1 MSKIILLAVIFFI
14 IPIIIKIKIFP
25 YSEKIK
31 LIIVL
36 FCLILTI
43 SLNTGFMF
51 SEYNGYNVLRIPL
64 WFLIIL
70 GLGVTN
76 ISLKLN
82 KENRVV
88 NFTLILLIVNTL
100 FWGFNITDKIKYF
113 NFIYLYIGVFCLYQ
127 VINSFKKISL
137 EYVINMLVVIAT
149 LNSMLGIL
157 QFILNKKLLP
167 GIWDESIYFLEE
179 TGGLVKRIVGF
190 AGTNNAAGAFGA
202 LLFCVVVYIFLRE
215 KKKRYILPL
224 IFSGVF
230 SILTLTRIGYLAI
243 IVQIFIFYIF
253 TEVNNKKKLLVKYLI
268 FILGLAIVVFVL
280 KQYGIKIY
288 EILFL
293 NRGYTSNYRL
303 TQFDF
308 AFRNVL
314 RNNLLFGVGP
324 GQFNRYLIENFGK
337 IEIDLHSQYFNVL
350 VEQGLFMFFIFLT
363 FNIAILKNALNK
375 HKDRLTQCFI
385 WGIFLTGIICFNYN
399 PNQYY
404 LLNNLLYYT
413 IIFCLSKL
421 NFSKIYRKENNK

>member
-14 IPIIIKIKIFP
+14 ISVIIKIKNFP

-31 LIIVL
+31 VTTVL
-36 FCLILTI
+36 FCSILTI

-51 SEYNGYNVLRIPL
+51 REYNGYNVLRLPV

-70 GLGVTN
+70 ILGITN
-76 ISLKLN
+76 MSLKLN
-82 KENRVV
+82 KENIII
-88 NFTLILLIVNTL
+88 NCTLILLIFNTL
-100 FWGFNITDKIKYF
+100 CWALNIVDVIKYF
-113 NFIYLYIGVFCLYQ
+113 NFIYLYIGIFSLYQ
-127 VINSFKKISL
+127 VINSFKKVSL
-137 EYVINMLVVIAT
+137 EYVINVLVIIAT
-149 LNSMLGIL
+149 LNSILGIL

-179 TGGLVKRIVGF
+179 TGGVVKRIVGF

-202 LLFCVVVYIFLRE
+202 MLFCVVLYIFLRE

-224 IFSGVF
+224 ILSGIF

-253 TEVNNKKKLLVKYLI
+253 TKANDKKKLLIKYLT
-268 FILGLAIVVFVL
+268 FALGVIIVFFVL
-280 KQYGIKIY
+280 KQYAMKIY

-293 NRGYTSNYRL
+293 NRGYTANYRL

-308 AFRNVL
+308 AFRNVICD
-314 RNNLLFGVGP
+314 NWFFGVGP

-350 VEQGLFMFFIFLT
+350 VEQGLFMFFAFLT
-363 FNIAILKNALNK
+363 FNIVILKNTLKK
-375 HKDRLTQCFI
+375 HRDVLTKCFI

-413 IIFCLSKL
+413 IMFCLNKL
-421 NFSKIYRKENNK
+421 SFSKTI